1 MAARIADA
9 ASGKSRLTAP
19 SARTGR
25 HCVTERIA
33 KDAIIITYRK
43 IETGQHSF
51 CINCGLHQFHLEPM
65 SHACGAQ

>member
-1 MAARIADA
+1 MAAGIADA

-19 SARTGR
+19 SARTAR

-51 CINCGLHQFHLEPM
+51 YIN
-65 SHACGAQ
+65 

>member
-1 MAARIADA
+1 MAAGIADA
-9 ASGKSRLTAP
+9 ASEKSRLTAP
-19 SARTGR
+19 SARTAR

-51 CINCGLHQFHLEPM
+51 CINCDLHQFHLEPM